1 MRKTHWE
8 DQDIEPNPD
17 AHQVVT
23 QGTKGEIKESR
34 NQDSLKSR
42 KRIWDGRD
50 DWIKTNFE
58 VQERVVMKLQ
68 YLKSLGKIHRYKT
81 FVSAALEVAVDRE
94 IAKAE
99 KEGY

>member
-1 MRKTHWE
+1 
-8 DQDIEPNPD
+8 
-17 AHQVVT
+17 
-23 QGTKGEIKESR
+23 
-34 NQDSLKSR
+34 
-42 KRIWDGRD
+42 
-50 DWIKTNFE
+50 
-58 VQERVVMKLQ
+58 MKLQ

>member
-1 MRKTHWE
+1 MPKHLEGLTLARRNAAVAV
-8 DQDIEPNPD
+8 EPEN
-17 AHQVVT
+17 
-23 QGTKGEIKESR
+23 EELLESR
-34 NQDSLKSR
+34 NQDSKKSR

-58 VQERVVMKLQ
+58 VQERVAMKLQ